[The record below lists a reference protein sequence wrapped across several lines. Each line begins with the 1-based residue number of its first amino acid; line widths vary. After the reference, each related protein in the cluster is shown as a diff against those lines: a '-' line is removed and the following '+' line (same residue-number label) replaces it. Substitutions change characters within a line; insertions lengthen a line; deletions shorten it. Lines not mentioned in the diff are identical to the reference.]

1 MSNIK
6 VGYFHTKRVNT
17 MVLSE
22 VKKNG
27 TYHVKQLRGYGEV
40 HRHLEDL
47 GFIPGECITVI
58 SRIGGNLIVNIKGSR
73 VALSSELAK
82 HIAV

>member
-1 MSNIK
+1 ME
-6 VGYFHTKRVNT
+6 
-17 MVLSE
+17 MVLSD

-27 TYHVKQLRGYGEV
+27 VYHVKQLHALGDL

-47 GFIPGECITVI
+47 GFVPGEAITVV

-73 VALSSELAK
+73 VALSAELAK
-82 HIAV
+82 NIVV